1 MIVRWFCVSL
11 LLLLMPAPLP
21 AQSPQGGRA
30 VDTPTDRK
38 PRASTPHPPPVEV
51 GTTREEW
58 QKLKDEV
65 RKKELNRRSSA
76 GDGSSERE
84 GRAADTQTPVPNSG
98 RQSSSGSTQPPVS
111 QRDPKIAKEWDSFES
126 ELEKARKGMDSQS
139 NASSKGET
147 DSARGWQAL
156 LKQPELGNR
165 NPWDRYK
172 ELWPSVSAELMPFG
186 GPRTLL
192 YGLSYIFVML
202 FILGAFL
209 TSWRGRVR
217 LFVYFLLTHFAIDV
231 LGGLAL
237 IVILKIGFMITG
249 KLRTDTFLGIPM
261 IAGFI
266 TSLIDTMLMFP
277 FFFFC
282 SRWRDPQPIRY
293 RPIPEQRSVT
303 HGSARWATWDELAS
317 KRWFS
322 PSGIPLLRIYRQP
335 DIIDVSHI
343 RFGPIARILNRIADY
358 LQSRFDPPPPPEAQ
372 PPDSNILHLHGEG
385 HIMMIAPPGAGKTTG
400 LVIPM
405 ALSWQGSLV
414 VTDIKGEITAV
425 AARRRRELG
434 QQVHV
439 IDPFNQTGLGAETAG
454 IDLFAL
460 IHRETWVDDC
470 KHIAALLMPLPLK
483 NSDNATFWIM
493 AGRNLLAGLIG
504 YIWSS
509 TELAASGKRNIVT
522 LREYLG
528 YGEDDF
534 RTLLKGILGKLD
546 APSTP
551 KATSTDDFE
560 EVPLPSPRRTVDPFI
575 SGALESYMGLEAKV
589 RSSVHTECRNV
600 TDFLDSP
607 GVKRAL
613 SVATVD
619 LHSLRKRPQTLF
631 LVIPDKFLQSHAG
644 LLRLIAAA
652 VLGAIKDCPR
662 DPHRVL
668 LLLDEFGNLGHMEM
682 ITKDMTL
689 MRGYGTHIC
698 IIAQAIG
705 QLTHIYGEEAF
716 SMMFATSQAQI
727 FARVAD
733 LKTAQHVSSLLGH
746 TTVHSHNASTG
757 SNTSESTSFSQSASS
772 GSSGGRSQSFGSSS
786 SHNSGSGSSDSR
798 NSGQSANSGWNYGTS
813 RGTTNSTSR
822 GTSSSSG
829 YSEQRRELMT
839 ADEIL
844 NLPPND
850 IIIRVQGSH
859 PIRGRRLAYFEEPE
873 FHGQY
878 DPNPMY
884 SP

>member
-1 MIVRWFCVSL
+1 
-11 LLLLMPAPLP
+11 
-21 AQSPQGGRA
+21 
-30 VDTPTDRK
+30 
-38 PRASTPHPPPVEV
+38 
-51 GTTREEW
+51 
-58 QKLKDEV
+58 
-65 RKKELNRRSSA
+65 
-76 GDGSSERE
+76 
-84 GRAADTQTPVPNSG
+84 
-98 RQSSSGSTQPPVS
+98 
-111 QRDPKIAKEWDSFES
+111 
-126 ELEKARKGMDSQS
+126 
-139 NASSKGET
+139 
-147 DSARGWQAL
+147 
-156 LKQPELGNR
+156 
-165 NPWDRYK
+165 
-172 ELWPSVSAELMPFG
+172 
-186 GPRTLL
+186 
-192 YGLSYIFVML
+192 
-202 FILGAFL
+202 
-209 TSWRGRVR
+209 
-217 LFVYFLLTHFAIDV
+217 
-231 LGGLAL
+231 
-237 IVILKIGFMITG
+237 
-249 KLRTDTFLGIPM
+249 
-261 IAGFI
+261 
-266 TSLIDTMLMFP
+266 
-277 FFFFC
+277 
-282 SRWRDPQPIRY
+282 
-293 RPIPEQRSVT
+293 
-303 HGSARWATWDELAS
+303 
-317 KRWFS
+317 
-322 PSGIPLLRIYRQP
+322 
-335 DIIDVSHI
+335 
-343 RFGPIARILNRIADY
+343 
-358 LQSRFDPPPPPEAQ
+358 
-372 PPDSNILHLHGEG
+372 
-385 HIMMIAPPGAGKTTG
+385 MMIAPPGAGKTTG
-400 LVIPM
+400 LVIPI

-483 NSDNATFWIM
+483 NSNNATFWIM

-528 YGEDDF
+528 YGEEDF

-551 KATSTDDFE
+551 KSASDDDFE

-772 GSSGGRSQSFGSSS
+772 GNSGGRSQSFGSSS
-786 SHNSGSGSSDSR
+786 SYNSGSGSSDSR

-844 NLPPND
+844 NLPPNEM
-850 IIIRVQGSH
+850 IVRIQGSH